1 MRLSYDDGYG
11 IENVTIQMN
20 LRFSKLSG
28 CDLNVQL
35 WVNFPE
41 KEFLKT

>member
-1 MRLSYDDGYG
+1 MKLSNDDGDG

-28 CDLNVQL
+28 CDLNV
-35 WVNFPE
+35 
-41 KEFLKT
+41 KYR